1 MSHLTDKESTAALRL
16 AVEVGE
22 ILGIGLWS
30 IRIMEEPCA
39 DDCHASVKVI
49 EGRYV
54 AEISLSKDWSS
65 LPKEEKKL
73 TIIHEMC
80 HLLHFRIDHAFES
93 ARQFMHDY
101 EYDIVEAQYRHEME
115 LLVDRLAMVIQG
127 FLSKT

>member
-1 MSHLTDKESTAALRL
+1 MSHLTKAESAAALEL
-16 AVEVGE
+16 AVDVGE

-30 IRIMEEPCA
+30 IRILEEPCA

-49 EGRYV
+49 ESRYI
-54 AEISLSKDWSS
+54 AEISLSKNWSS
-65 LPKEEKKL
+65 LPKEEKNL

-93 ARQFMHDY
+93 TRQFMHDH
-101 EYDIVEAQYRHEME
+101 EYDIVETQYRREME

-127 FLSKT
+127 FLRKK